1 VKLASVPHNRRSWT
15 LRRHDRSVYGTEGQ
29 RFESSWARSWETA
42 LRAPVVTVVG
52 YEALGYRHMSEALEP
67 LGSRSGASLRAGGLI
82 RVALQHVGAAR
93 ARSDGPDARPGRP
106 PGGRG
111 R

>member
-1 VKLASVPHNRRSWT
+1 MIGDLGRYDAMIARS
-15 LRRHDRSVYGTEGQ
+15 TEPKVRG
-29 RFESSWARSWETA
+29 SNPLGAHSWETA
-42 LRAPVVTVVG
+42 LMAPVVTVVG

-67 LGSRSGASLRAGGLI
+67 LGSRSGASLRAGGVI